1 MKIIVTISRL
11 LLIIV
16 LLSLTSLASLAVWGC
31 GDNTQ
36 GSRNT
41 VDAAFD
47 NLSQAE
53 SYRLD
58 MDLALEMNGDLSKVA
73 PEAAAVLPLALDFRA
88 VIDADLSDLKDLRMR
103 IHDIRLDGLD
113 KMLRDL
119 ASTSGGTEA
128 QGAMMAGMVNQ
139 MLEGTEVV
147 FIGTTYYFNFAG
159 SWYELPLDNL
169 ARDAQQKSGD
179 VVDMDCL
186 MDKYQNLYSA
196 DNLMSAYMENPSVLV
211 DLRKVGSADI
221 DGVST
226 GHFQAAVDGQK
237 MTDMMNTA
245 MQDYMDAMRECGMP
259 QDTGV
264 DDMDQEMQDF
274 MDAMQSA
281 FDASTVEL
289 WIDEDDN
296 IRRYRMDMN
305 LDMGE
310 LARTIGDDSDARD
323 LETMTLKI
331 TTTLKYSAFGEDMG
345 IEAPS
350 DTLPFEDLLNL
361 FGGNSL
367 DDLKV
372 SQVNA

>member
-345 IEAPS
+345 IKAPS

>member
-211 DLRKVGSADI
+211 DLKKVGSADI

-331 TTTLKYSAFGEDMG
+331 TTTLKYSAFGEDME

>member
-331 TTTLKYSAFGEDMG
+331 TTTLKYSAFGEDME